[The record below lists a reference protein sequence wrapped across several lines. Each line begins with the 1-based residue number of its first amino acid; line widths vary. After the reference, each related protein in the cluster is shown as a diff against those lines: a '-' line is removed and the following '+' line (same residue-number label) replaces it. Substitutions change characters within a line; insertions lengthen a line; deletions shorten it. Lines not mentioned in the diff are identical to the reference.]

1 VDSRPAVA
9 RDLFAPVA
17 AGYQRWA
24 RILSMGQD
32 GRWRRAMV
40 AGLGLE
46 PGSTVL
52 DLAAGTGQIS
62 RCLAGQGHTVIAC
75 DQSPEMIARGRFPG
89 PIVQA
94 TAERLPFATG
104 SLDGVTFGYLLRYV
118 DDVAACMSEVARV
131 LRPGGA
137 VGMVEFGRPSGIS
150 GRLWWL
156 YTRAVLPGA
165 GRLIGRGWG
174 EVGRFLGPSIDD
186 FADRFPPRRLA
197 EVWRDAG
204 LDEVRH
210 RTMSQGGGL
219 LMWGRRA

>member
-1 VDSRPAVA
+1 MDSRPAVA
-9 RDLFAPVA
+9 RELFAPIA
-17 AGYQRWA
+17 IGYQRWA

-40 AGLGLE
+40 KSLGLE

-62 RCLAGQGHTVIAC
+62 RGLAGQGHTVISC
-75 DQSPEMIARGRFPG
+75 DQSPEMMARGGFPG
-89 PIVQA
+89 PTVQA

-118 DDVAACMSEVARV
+118 DDVTACMTEITRV

-137 VGMVEFGRPSGIS
+137 VGMVEFGRPSGIP
-150 GRLWWL
+150 GPLWWL

-165 GRLIGRGWG
+165 GTLIGHGWG
-174 EVGRFLGPSIDD
+174 KVGRFLGPSIDD
-186 FADRFPPRRLA
+186 FARRFPPSRLV
-197 EVWRDAG
+197 EVWRVAG
-204 LDEVRH
+204 LGEVRH

-219 LMWGRRA
+219 LMWGRKA